1 MTCVYDLDSA
11 CSLRQV
17 APCTIDFLCG
27 VEHNGTEGKSLRGLR
42 KKTEEGKRKGSL
54 KEENREIEGE
64 IKRDFGEMREGI
76 E

>member
-1 MTCVYDLDSA
+1 
-11 CSLRQV
+11 
-17 APCTIDFLCG
+17 
-27 VEHNGTEGKSLRGLR
+27 
-42 KKTEEGKRKGSL
+42 L